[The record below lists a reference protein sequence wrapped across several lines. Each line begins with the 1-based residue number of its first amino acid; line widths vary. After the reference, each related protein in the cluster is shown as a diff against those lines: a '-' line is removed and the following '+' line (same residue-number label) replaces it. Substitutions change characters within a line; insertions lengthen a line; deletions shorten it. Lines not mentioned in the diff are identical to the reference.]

1 MTFDEFQEFWQ
12 SADHEANS
20 GIDDTKIDTRVRQS
34 VQHAEWEA
42 TLFEY
47 AFIGIF
53 GLLAL
58 ITCIDAIVDREP
70 IYSYYSSA
78 ISLGIALYVYFGRQH
93 RLSEQAD
100 FGESIIDF
108 IGQGIASTNYQ
119 IARVKNF
126 LWWFVVPS
134 MLAAAI
140 NMYYTF
146 HGRPFWVW
154 IIQPL
159 ALLVAYVAMQH
170 ALRTTYLPK
179 KRELEGLR
187 DRFLDPEAT

>member
-1 MTFDEFQEFWQ
+1 MTFDDFQDFWQ
-12 SADHEANS
+12 SADHETNS
-20 GIDDTKIDTRVRQS
+20 GVDDTKIATRVRQS
-34 VQHAEWEA
+34 VRHAEWEA

-70 IYSYYSSA
+70 IHSYYSSA
-78 ISLGIALYVYFGRQH
+78 ISLGIAFYVYFGRQH

-100 FGESIIDF
+100 FGESMIDF

-134 MLAAAI
+134 MLASAI

-146 HGRPFWVW
+146 HGRPLWVW

-159 ALLVAYVAMQH
+159 ALLVAYVAMQR
-170 ALRTTYLPK
+170 AMRRAYLPK

-187 DRFLDPEAT
+187 DRFINPEAT